1 MKIMIGSARRDENGK
16 YTGGKAGD
24 QLQKSSVNDTVGEV
38 SMQPYYVHKLGWYL
52 FRFIIAA
59 YAIAFAEAMR
69 QACNN
74 KYIGYDQGQRLTI
87 MAAIKKYGSMD
98 KIAEP
103 TECDCSSLIRAC
115 IYQATGI
122 DVGNFNTA
130 TEAAVLE
137 KSGLFEKKVAV
148 TPSTI
153 KYDGDILVTKSK
165 GHTVSIVSGNPR
177 PTSTSI
183 STSKEANYKMKTLK
197 KGSTG
202 NDVTIFES
210 IMKKMGYYDGDID
223 ESFGPKCVDACNA
236 FQKDYPE
243 CGTKGRPDGS
253 FGPKCWAKTFALL
266 EA

>member
-1 MKIMIGSARRDENGK
+1 M
-16 YTGGKAGD
+16 
-24 QLQKSSVNDTVGEV
+24 
-38 SMQPYYVHKLGWYL
+38 
-52 FRFIIAA
+52 
-59 YAIAFAEAMR
+59 
-69 QACNN
+69 
-74 KYIGYDQGQRLTI
+74 
-87 MAAIKKYGSMD
+87 
-98 KIAEP
+98 
-103 TECDCSSLIRAC
+103 
-115 IYQATGI
+115 
-122 DVGNFNTA
+122 
-130 TEAAVLE
+130 E

-165 GHTVSIVSGNPR
+165 GHTVAIVSGNPR
-177 PTSTSI
+177 PTSTSA
-183 STSKEANYKMKTLK
+183 STSKEETYKMKTLK

-243 CGTKGRPDGS
+243 CGTKEKQDGS